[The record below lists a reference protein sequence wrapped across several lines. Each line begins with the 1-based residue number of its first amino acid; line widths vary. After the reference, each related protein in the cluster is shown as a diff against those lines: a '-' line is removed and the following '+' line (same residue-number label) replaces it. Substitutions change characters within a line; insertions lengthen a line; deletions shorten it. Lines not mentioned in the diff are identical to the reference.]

1 MFDQSLY
8 SKTTVP
14 TSDKVGISDSAKLVG
29 SVLAKSGAFDPEPA
43 TPVATAPAVEA
54 PGAPRNQRARRRRPP
69 GLGDEPAT
77 PVATAPAVEKPTT
90 QRLKGKVSK
99 PPYWPKLTRFEK
111 ETWLMSQFP
120 KLEPSNVDRIMYN
133 AQTEIIS
140 ITLYVTGAIL
150 DIGCPTVSTKPS
162 AKQVAEPSAKKGAK
176 QVTDPSAKKGA
187 KQVAEPSAKK
197 GAKQVTDPSAKKGAK
212 KGANRFAAFE
222 TELDKQEQED
232 AKAEAIAQ
240 AEAIAKAEA
249 IAQAEAKAKAK
260 PARYSKKQMKAAA
273 REAGGAAY
281 SW

>member
-197 GAKQVTDPSAKKGAK
+197 GDKQVTEPSAKKGAKQVTDPSAKKGAK

-232 AKAEAIAQ
+232 AKAEAM
-240 AEAIAKAEA
+240 
-249 IAQAEAKAKAK
+249 
-260 PARYSKKQMKAAA
+260 RGRKQLPKQKLL
-273 REAGGAAY
+273 RRQRQKLRLSLLGTPR
-281 SW
+281 SR